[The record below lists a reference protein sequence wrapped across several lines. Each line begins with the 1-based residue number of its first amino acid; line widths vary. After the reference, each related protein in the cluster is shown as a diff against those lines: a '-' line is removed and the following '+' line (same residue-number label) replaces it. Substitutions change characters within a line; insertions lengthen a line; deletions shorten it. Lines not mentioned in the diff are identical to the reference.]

1 MSNTNTN
8 TKQGRVKWFNNK
20 KGFGFITECETNE
33 DIFVHFSEINTPE
46 DVYKS
51 LIEGEY
57 VQYQVGNDS
66 KGKTVAQKLTGICGG
81 PLLCENTEKRI
92 YSTRRDNDEQDRTR
106 QSGGRGSG
114 GRGSGGRGAS
124 GRGRQPRSNRYERR
138 SESHTEQ
145 PTHDLEQTTQ
155 DAEVSE

>member
-106 QSGGRGSG
+106 QSGGRGA
-114 GRGSGGRGAS
+114 GGRGAG

-138 SESHTEQ
+138 SESHTESHTEQ